1 MKSVLPAA
9 AATIV
14 LALLI
19 VAFVPTSKNTES
31 LTEAKNSGE
40 KQSSQK
46 GNDGTDKPKSKQTIP
61 GKTGPQPRF
70 PTKKG
75 PGKKLSTRST
85 CEMLLKKHSQNGFK
99 EREFEGE
106 FAYHLFKN
114 KKETLEAVE
123 LFLEQDDYKIAHAMA
138 RSIAGTLVGHAEARK
153 LILDTL
159 ISPPSEMIGETAL
172 YTLLASHHHEEV
184 QKTLIDIFTTPSKSN
199 KMRTT
204 AAFVIRE
211 GLSTMGDVQREK
223 ARTHAREIIRK
234 SMENGP
240 QLSNSAIR
248 VECIAI
254 VGGHLNPNK
263 DDRKL
268 LTSTLGQATDRG
280 ELEVTLA
287 MLIRHQTP
295 KEELILTL
303 DKRIQQS
310 SNQAQ
315 RALFEELKRKTV
327 SALKP
332 TGKGKITAPKK

>member
-1 MKSVLPAA
+1 MKSVIPAV
-9 AATIV
+9 AATII

-19 VAFVPTSKNTES
+19 VAFMPTNKQAET
-31 LTEAKNSGE
+31 LPEAKNSGQE
-40 KQSSQK
+40 QGSQK
-46 GNDGTDKPKSKQTIP
+46 ENEATTNPGPKGVVGP
-61 GKTGPQPRF
+61 KTGPQSKLPS
-70 PTKKG
+70 K
-75 PGKKLSTRST
+75 PGTAKKLSTRST
-85 CEMLLKKHSQNGFK
+85 CEMLLKKHSKNGFK

-114 KKETLEAVE
+114 QKETLEAVE

-138 RSIAGTLVGHAEARK
+138 RSIAGTLVGNADARK

-211 GLSTMGDVQREK
+211 GLSTMGDVHREK
-223 ARTHAREIIRK
+223 ARHHAREIIRQ
-234 SMENGP
+234 SMETGP
-240 QLSNSAIR
+240 QLSNPAIR

-254 VGGHLNPNK
+254 VGGHLNPSK
-263 DDRKL
+263 TDHKL
-268 LTSTLGQATDRG
+268 MQSTLGKATDRG

-295 KEELILTL
+295 KDELVASL

-310 SNQAQ
+310 ADPKQ
-315 RALFEELKRKTV
+315 RALFEELKRKTL

>member
-1 MKSVLPAA
+1 MKSVIPAA

-19 VAFVPTSKNTES
+19 VAFVPTGNKNEEVPDTANASETQSDSKKES
-31 LTEAKNSGE
+31 PKNEPGP
-40 KQSSQK
+40 KA
-46 GNDGTDKPKSKQTIP
+46 DPRKPI
-61 GKTGPQPRF
+61 GPQPRF
-70 PTKKG
+70 PNKKG
-75 PGKKLSTRST
+75 PEKKLSTRST
-85 CEMLLKKHSQNGFK
+85 CEMLLKKHSKNGFK
-99 EREFEGE
+99 EKEFEGE

-123 LFLEQDDYKIAHAMA
+123 LFLEQDNYQIAHAMA

-184 QKTLIDIFTTPSKSN
+184 QKTLVDIFTAPSRSN

-211 GLSTMGDVQREK
+211 GLSTMGQEQREK
-223 ARTHAREIIRK
+223 ARHHAREIIRQ
-234 SMENGP
+234 SMETGP
-240 QLSNSAIR
+240 QQSNPAIR

-254 VGGHLNPNK
+254 VGGHLKPTK
-263 DDRKL
+263 SDRKL
-268 LTSTLGQATDRG
+268 LQSTLGQATDRG

-295 KEELILTL
+295 KDDLVASL
-303 DKRIQQS
+303 DKRIRES
-310 SNQAQ
+310 SNPNQ
-315 RALFEELKRKTV
+315 RALFEELKRKTI

-332 TGKGKITAPKK
+332 TGKGTLNRPKK